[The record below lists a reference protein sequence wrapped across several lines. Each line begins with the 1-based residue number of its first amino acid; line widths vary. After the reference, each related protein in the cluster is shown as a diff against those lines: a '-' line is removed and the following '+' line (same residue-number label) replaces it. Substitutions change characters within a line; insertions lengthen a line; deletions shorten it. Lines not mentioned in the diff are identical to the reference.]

1 MFAGTGDNMPLQGAE
16 QFFRRG
22 VARLGDDRAA
32 EAARHFLTA
41 IQLEREHGVRAPEM
55 RYLSYFGLS
64 LARAQGSLE
73 EARCACQTAVARQPR
88 NPDLHLNLAHV
99 HLLAQD
105 AAAALRTAQAGLA
118 LDPGH
123 RGLRSLVHRAER
135 RRRPPLRF
143 LTRNH
148 PVNRVLGR
156 LRASL
161 RTRGKAPPAGG
172 ERGFLSAQERVPVY
186 QR

>member
-1 MFAGTGDNMPLQGAE
+1 MPLQRAE

-22 VARLGDDRAA
+22 VARLSDGRAA
-32 EAARHFLTA
+32 EAARQFLNA
-41 IQLEREHGVRAPEM
+41 MQLEREHGVRRPEM

-64 LARAQGSLE
+64 LALARGSLE
-73 EARCACQTAVARQPR
+73 EAARACETAVTREPE
-88 NPDLHLNLAHV
+88 NPDLHLNLARV

-105 AAAALRTAQAGLA
+105 PARALRAAGAGLA
-118 LDPGH
+118 LDPAH
-123 RGLRSLVHRAER
+123 RGLHALVRAVER

-143 LTRNH
+143 LTRDH

-161 RTRGKAPPAGG
+161 RGHEKTPPAGG
-172 ERGFLSAQERVPVY
+172 ERGVFSV
-186 QR
+186 

>member
-1 MFAGTGDNMPLQGAE
+1 MPLQGAE

-22 VARLGDDRAA
+22 VARLSEDRAA

-41 IQLEREHGVRAPEM
+41 IQLEREHGVRRPEM

-64 LARAQGSLE
+64 LALASGPME
-73 EARCACQTAVARQPR
+73 EAVRACETAVARQPR
-88 NPDLHLNLAHV
+88 NPDLHLNLARV
-99 HLLAQD
+99 HRVRGDAPSALR
-105 AAAALRTAQAGLA
+105 AAAAGLA

-123 RGLRSLVHRAER
+123 GGLRSLVRAMER

-143 LTRNH
+143 LTREH

-156 LRASL
+156 LRESL
-161 RTRGKAPPAGG
+161 RTHEKAPPA
-172 ERGFLSAQERVPVY
+172 
-186 QR
+186 